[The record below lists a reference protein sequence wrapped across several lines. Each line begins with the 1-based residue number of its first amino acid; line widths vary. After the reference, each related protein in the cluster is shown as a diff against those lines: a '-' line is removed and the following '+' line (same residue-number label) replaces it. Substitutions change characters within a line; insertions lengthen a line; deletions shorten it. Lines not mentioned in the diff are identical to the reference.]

1 MYICMYIYTYII
13 YIYTVYIYM
22 YTYQS
27 DLPRFGGSGTGTALG
42 DPIEVG
48 ALRGVMQEGVAG
60 WPGGRDLKCL
70 TLRPMP
76 CFGYPLVN

>member
-1 MYICMYIYTYII
+1 MYI
-13 YIYTVYIYM
+13 YIYTHNIYIYI
-22 YTYQS
+22 YQS

-60 WPGGRDLKCL
+60 RPGLEVFDPAAYALLWVPSGKL
-70 TLRPMP
+70 T
-76 CFGYPLVN
+76 